1 MDHRLHREASPK
13 AETGMAQNTPNTEH
27 QTTEK
32 PYALIPL
39 TRNRVAIVSASRESA
54 LLKFS
59 WRAVQ
64 HKRSWYAKTTIVK
77 NGRQIDISMHRFIAR
92 TAFGLVC
99 HHDNRNSL
107 DNRDENLINMSK
119 KQHDL
124 LHTLNNI
131 LIKYEPVPLMADVA
145 TTIT

>member
-1 MDHRLHREASPK
+1 MS
-13 AETGMAQNTPNTEH
+13 
-27 QTTEK
+27 EK

-39 TRNRVAIVSASRESA
+39 TQGKFAIVSAHREAA

-59 WRAVQ
+59 WRAIQ
-64 HKRSWYAKTTIVK
+64 HKRSWYAKTTIIK

-92 TAFGLVC
+92 TPWGQVC

-107 DNRDENLINMSK
+107 DNQDENLINMTK
-119 KQHDL
+119 KAHDL
-124 LHTLNNI
+124 LHTLDNI
-131 LIKYEPVPLMADVA
+131 LIKYDPCPLGYDIR

>member
-1 MDHRLHREASPK
+1 MSD
-13 AETGMAQNTPNTEH
+13 
-27 QTTEK
+27 K

-39 TRNRVAIVSASRESA
+39 TQGKFAVVSAHREAA

-59 WRAVQ
+59 WRAVR

-77 NGRQIDISMHRFIAR
+77 NGRQIEISMHRFIAR
-92 TAFGLVC
+92 TRFGMVC

-107 DNRDENLINMSK
+107 DNRDENLENMTK
-119 KQHDL
+119 QQHDL
-124 LHTLNNI
+124 LHTLDNI
-131 LIKYEPVPLMADVA
+131 LIKYDPVPLGYDIR

>member
-1 MDHRLHREASPK
+1 M
-13 AETGMAQNTPNTEH
+13 
-27 QTTEK
+27 TEK

-39 TRNRVAIVSASRESA
+39 TQGKFAIVSAHREAA

-59 WRAVQ
+59 WRAVR
-64 HKRSWYAKTTIVK
+64 HKRSWYAKTTIIK

-92 TAFGLVC
+92 TPREMVC

-107 DNRDENLINMSK
+107 DNRDENLENMSK
-119 KQHDL
+119 QQHDL
-124 LHTLNNI
+124 LHTLDSI
-131 LIKYEPVPLMADVA
+131 LIQYDPCPLGYDIR

>member
-1 MDHRLHREASPK
+1 MSID
-13 AETGMAQNTPNTEH
+13 
-27 QTTEK
+27 K

-39 TRNRVAIVSASRESA
+39 TQGKFAIVRANREAA

-64 HKRSWYAKTTIVK
+64 HKRSFYAKTTIVK

-92 TAFGLVC
+92 TPFGLVC

-107 DNRDENLINMSK
+107 DNRDENLVNMTK
-119 KQHDL
+119 RAHDL
-124 LHTLNNI
+124 LHTLSSI
-131 LIKYEPVPLMADVA
+131 LIKFEPVPLFADIYDVA
-145 TTIT
+145 ITG

>member
-1 MDHRLHREASPK
+1 M
-13 AETGMAQNTPNTEH
+13 
-27 QTTEK
+27 EK
-32 PYALIPL
+32 PYALILL
-39 TRNRVAIVSASRESA
+39 TQGKVTIVSAHREAA

-77 NGRQIDISMHRFIAR
+77 KGRQIDISMHRFIAR
-92 TAFGLVC
+92 TRFGMVC

-107 DNRDENLINMSK
+107 DNRDENLINMTK
-119 KQHDL
+119 EQHDL

-131 LIKYEPVPLMADVA
+131 LIKYDPVPLGCDIR